1 MELAHSPGPVVRRP
15 GLEVTI
21 GLVCFIV
28 LGAALPGC
36 GESYCQSGPKYGM
49 QCYDINA
56 IEWQE
61 TQVRGETVSERY
73 AAGPGHPS
81 AGPSPSPGC
90 AFLTNPTTGLYV
102 MSGACASRRQPAHGA
117 VR

>member
-1 MELAHSPGPVVRRP
+1 MWIV
-15 GLEVTI
+15 
-21 GLVCFIV
+21 GLVL
-28 LGAALPGC
+28 LGGALLGC

-73 AAGPGHPS
+73 AAGPGHPG
-81 AGPSPSPGC
+81 AGISPSPGC
-90 AFLTNPTTGLYV
+90 AILTNPTTGLSF
-102 MSGACASRRQPAHGA
+102 MSGACTSRREPAYGA